1 MPAES
6 CGRATRGD
14 SLEPRRAPPRAS
26 ILACVW
32 LSLSAASAPAS
43 DRTLIS
49 RLVRDGAVTCEPTGR
64 FFCRNIHV
72 SCSGRS
78 AIPTFPFKLEVD
90 GEVGRITSDSDA
102 SGIVDRY
109 RDATVRWTSDGAYII
124 LRPRGDNGYVKLLAP
139 GSYSFRHYSRGVGLM
154 SRGRCD

>member
-1 MPAES
+1 MPAERDS
-6 CGRATRGD
+6 HTHARMLARG
-14 SLEPRRAPPRAS
+14 
-26 ILACVW
+26 
-32 LSLSAASAPAS
+32 
-43 DRTLIS
+43 
-49 RLVRDGAVTCEPTGR
+49 GAVTCEPTGR

-109 RDATVRWTSDGAYII
+109 RDAAVGWASDGAYVI